1 MQLTRKRFA
10 QIAMACAFGAGLSVA
25 ASSSASAYVACNS
38 SGDCWHTEDRVT
50 FPGVTLSFHDDGWR
64 DQHREDK
71 HWHWHDTDND
81 HDWHHGYWDHG
92 EWHHTG

>member
-10 QIAMACAFGAGLSVA
+10 QIAMACAFGAGLSLAV
-25 ASSSASAYVACNS
+25 SSPASAYVACNN
-38 SGDCWHTEDRVT
+38 SGDCWHTEDHVT
-50 FPGVTLSFHDDGWR
+50 FPGVSLSFHDDAWR

-71 HWHWHDTDND
+71 EMRWHDVDND

-92 EWHHTG
+92 TWHSG